1 MPNRRAVDD
10 WNLQGA
16 QDALA
21 DIADGYS
28 ASLRRLRL
36 GEFAQHDAAHALE
49 FSGLLEMQQH
59 TIELI
64 GFQSA
69 ILEQENRAAR
79 VKLPRRPERCFD
91 KRDAAAKQNP
101 SGRTAHQCFSAQLC
115 GPGAV
120 RRRHRAHERI
130 GIVAASRVR
139 ACVKAAS
146 HERAVKSDPAELLPQ
161 KNVERGQI
169 AERAK
174 NLRLFD
180 TGSLYL
186 LQEFRAAV
194 ATTSAKDRLK
204 FRIDQRIVEIF

>member
-10 WNLQGA
+10 GNLQGA
-16 QDALA
+16 EDALA
-21 DIADGYS
+21 DIADS
-28 ASLRRLRL
+28 HCASLGRL
-36 GEFAQHDAAHALE
+36 GLWEFAQHDAAHALE

-64 GFQSA
+64 GVQSA
-69 ILEQENRAAR
+69 ILEQKNRAAR

-101 SGRTAHQCFSAQLC
+101 SGRTAHQCFSTQLC

-130 GIVAASRVR
+130 GIVAASRIR
-139 ACVKAAS
+139 TGVKAAGY
-146 HERAVKSDPAELLPQ
+146 ERPIKGDPAEFLPQ

-180 TGSLYL
+180 TGGLYL

-194 ATTSAKDRLK
+194 ATASTKDRLK
-204 FRIDQRIVEIF
+204 FRIEQRIV